1 MNIFIIL
8 NGVNVSFQLIL
19 IIALFVYI
27 IYLQLTL
34 TRKNDLLKSCFKK
47 VELTDSK
54 LNKKDIIRFLENIK
68 NPDYT
73 KVVTKDRILDKEIN
87 SFIFEN
93 EKEVKLFLHYT
104 STEHVAKKILKE
116 GFNFASSFYKTAEH
130 IYNDELYLI
139 QRHHEHKQ
147 FGDYVIVICISKN
160 IFSHYSEE
168 LNNIN
173 TKNVAVEQILTES
186 KPTTDEN
193 NEFLYTLPKQFV
205 KGYFNFREGNVIRNT
220 DFNPYYHSDTFDENL
235 NKILNE

>member
-1 MNIFIIL
+1 MTILIISD
-8 NGVNVSFQLIL
+8 GVNVSFQLIL

-27 IYLQLTL
+27 IYLQLML
-34 TRKNDLLKSCFKK
+34 ARKNVLLKSCFEKI
-47 VELTDSK
+47 ELKDSK

-87 SFIFEN
+87 NFIFEN
-93 EKEVKLFLHYT
+93 ENEVKLFLHYT
-104 STEHVAKKILKE
+104 STKNVANKILKE
-116 GFNFASSFYKTAEH
+116 GFKFASSFYKTAEH

-147 FGDYVIVICISKN
+147 FGNFVIVICISKN

-168 LNNIN
+168 LNNIE
-173 TKNVAVEQILTES
+173 TKNIAVEQILTES
-186 KPTTDEN
+186 QPTKDEN

-205 KGYFNFREGNVIRNT
+205 KGYFNFREGNVMKNP
-220 DFNPYYHSDTFDENL
+220 DFNPYYHSDIFDKNL
-235 NKILNE
+235 KELL